1 MLIIVAMMRGI
12 NVGGEKI
19 IRMENLCASFEALG
33 FRRVRSYVQSGNV
46 IFEAAKTL
54 DNLSVI
60 IGKKILGD
68 YGFSVPVILRTAD
81 EMKKIVSGNPFLD
94 QKGLDSSK
102 LHVTFLSGLPTK
114 AALGKLAALN
124 SYPDQFRV
132 KGREVFLYCPDGYG
146 RTKLSN
152 NAFEKLLS
160 MDATTRNWKTVNT
173 LAEISSE

>member
-1 MLIIVAMMRGI
+1 
-12 NVGGEKI
+12 
-19 IRMENLCASFEALG
+19 
-33 FRRVRSYVQSGNV
+33 
-46 IFEAAKTL
+46 
-54 DNLSVI
+54 
-60 IGKKILGD
+60 
-68 YGFSVPVILRTAD
+68 VILRTAD

-102 LHVTFLSGLPTK
+102 LHVTFLSGLPAK